1 MNISR
6 KPGLYIHIPF
16 CISKCGYCDFY
27 SIVDTSLTNTFI
39 NALLDEIKITSSQF
53 KAKDLFD
60 TVYFGGGTPSL
71 LKPDQISRIL
81 DTLSEYYLLDDD
93 CEITSEINP
102 GTLGTLQLK
111 ELFDLGFNRISIGVQ
126 SFVQD
131 ELKLLDRIHTVEE
144 SVKTIHACRGAG
156 FEKINLDL
164 IFAIPN
170 QSTINWKYSLKK
182 ALSFSPEHLSVY
194 NLTYEEKTPFYL
206 KLKAG
211 QIVRLDEQK
220 EIEYFSMAHDLLTIS
235 GYSHYEISNYANS
248 ESEYS
253 RHNYKYWQHTPYL
266 GFGPSAHSFW
276 ENSRWANIRSV
287 DEYVLKIKNGELPRL
302 FEEKLKE
309 HQLISEH
316 IFLAL
321 RTYQGLS
328 LAEFE
333 NLFGFNFLKKFVRES
348 QKLIENKLA
357 IIKDDYFRLTEK
369 GILICD
375 EILLQ
380 FTIENQI

>member
-39 NALLDEIKITSSQF
+39 NALLDEIKLSSSRF
-53 KAKDLFD
+53 KTRNRFD

-71 LKPDQISRIL
+71 LKPDQISKIL
-81 DTLSEYYLLDDD
+81 DTLSEYFLLEDD

-102 GTLGTLQLK
+102 GTLDSRQLK
-111 ELFDLGFNRISIGVQ
+111 KLIDLGVNRISIGVQ
-126 SFVQD
+126 SFIQD
-131 ELKLLDRIHTVEE
+131 ELKLLDRIHTVNE
-144 SVKTIHACRGAG
+144 SVNTILTCREAG

-170 QSTINWKYSLKK
+170 QTSFNWNYNLEK
-182 ALSFSPEHLSVY
+182 ALSYSPEHLSVY
-194 NLTYEEKTPFYL
+194 NLTYEKETPFFKQL
-206 KLKAG
+206 MEG
-211 QIVRLDEQK
+211 QIVRLDEKK
-220 EIEYFSMAHDLLTIS
+220 EIEFFGMAHNLLTDS
-235 GYSHYEISNYANS
+235 GYIHYEVSNYAKI
-248 ESEYS
+248 ESEFS

-276 ENSRWANIRSV
+276 DKSRWANVRSV
-287 DEYVLKIKNGELPRL
+287 HEYISIINNGKLPRL
-302 FEEKLKE
+302 FHEKLNKY
-309 HQLISEH
+309 QLVSEH

-333 NLFGFNFLKKFVRES
+333 NLFGIKFFEKFARET
-348 QKLIENKLA
+348 QKLIDNKLA
-357 IIKDDYFRLTEK
+357 IIWDDYFRLTEK
-369 GILICD
+369 GMLFCD
-375 EILLQ
+375 EILTQ
-380 FTIENQI
+380 FTLEK